1 MSPEEGRISWTAL
14 VALAAGAVAFVPGA
28 AELLA
33 LDRDVVASGAA
44 WPLLTGHLVH
54 WSTGQLL
61 WDVGTFAA
69 LGFASERVARSRVA
83 PTLLASA
90 ALVSAAFWFA
100 LPDLAA
106 YRGLSGVDCALGGL
120 LAGSLLRTALE
131 DGRLRG
137 AAVAAGIA
145 TFLAGKIAWE
155 VGTGGTLFVPSM
167 GTGVVAVP
175 LAHAVGGAVGALIG
189 SWPRRGV
196 FARLWRWI
204 GRLES
209 PKLPIVST
217 AATGRSFRRP
227 AARLVD

>member
-1 MSPEEGRISWTAL
+1 M
-14 VALAAGAVAFVPGA
+14 
-28 AELLA
+28 
-33 LDRDVVASGAA
+33 
-44 WPLLTGHLVH
+44 
-54 WSTGQLL
+54 
-61 WDVGTFAA
+61 
-69 LGFASERVARSRVA
+69 
-83 PTLLASA
+83 
-90 ALVSAAFWFA
+90 SAAFWFA

-167 GTGVVAVP
+167 GAGVVAVP

-189 SWPRRGV
+189 SWPRRGA

-209 PKLPIVST
+209 PKLPIGSS
-217 AATGRSFRRP
+217 AAMGRQSIRKWKRGFRQVREVAILSNRTRRSDQGP
-227 AARLVD
+227 HWRAAAQPELADGTQSRK